1 MKKIT
6 LLILAAVALCACSK
20 DETDTAVPADGQY
33 IYESENLTVAIRV
46 DNTETGI
53 TIYENCSYVY
63 QSLHRSIYGSW
74 PTYRYEYG
82 YNYSKLVLDCQYV
95 ENTVFVATVSDN
107 HTEVNLP
114 ATMQFILDNRTLD
127 ANGDG
132 ILDETQPDL
141 FGN

>member
-1 MKKIT
+1 MKKIA
-6 LLILAAVALCACSK
+6 LLILAVFSLCSCSK

-33 IYESENLTVAIRV
+33 IYESENLTVAVRV

-53 TIYENCSYVY
+53 TIYENGSYVY

-82 YNYSKLVLDCQYV
+82 YNYSELVLDCQYA
-95 ENTVFVATVSDN
+95 ENTAFVATVSDN

-114 ATMQFILDNRTLD
+114 ATMQFTLDNRTLD

-132 ILDETQPDL
+132 ILDETPPDL